1 MRKIRKVRR
10 KFERES
16 FMAVYPL
23 TTISHEGLEEHSHFI
38 FFPSFSVVPSTLEND
53 DMKEVMARWGLPHLA
68 RINTDEYVSRS
79 GCHEVRISFK
89 PLLVTRHYEYYAYFP
104 LFLYA
109 PSRARFGRVED
120 IADVAYKMYI
130 ARAANRHP
138 RAGFIAF
145 KVASGWCSVL
155 LVRPA
160 GTREFFEAL
169 ALFNAKI
176 YPMLLLVY

>member
-1 MRKIRKVRR
+1 MG
-10 KFERES
+10 KFVA
-16 FMAVYPL
+16 FYPL
-23 TTISHEGLEEHSHFI
+23 SIISHEGLEEHSHFI
-38 FFPSFSVVPSTLEND
+38 FFPSLTIVPNSLDN
-53 DMKEVMARWGLPHLA
+53 EVLRGEMARWGLPHLA
-68 RINTDEYVSRS
+68 RVHRNEYVSRS

-109 PSRARFGRVED
+109 PSRVRFGRVED